1 MGRIRSIMMLTVVND
16 SDAYLERLLKA
27 PRPGIGEVTAFYD
40 HRVGVI
46 GTDPRLMLLPL
57 DDHMVH
63 RGDGVFETMKFLERK
78 LYQLDPH
85 VDRLMFSAKSIFL
98 EPPCPWEDLKTMI
111 VDVARAANTDQGMVR
126 ILLGRG
132 PGGFGIDPRECPK
145 ASLYI
150 VAYALHPRP
159 ESAYEKGV
167 TASRCSMPAKRGLMA
182 KIKSVNYLPNVLMKR
197 EALQSGCDYS
207 LCFDD
212 DGFLAEGAVE
222 NVCLVDAQGRLVVPE
237 LNNALTGTTLMRV
250 LDAVKDEMPVL
261 FRQVTEDDVYL
272 AREVILLGTTIDALS
287 VVRFNKKPIH
297 DVRPGPV
304 SKKMRRFLIQD
315 IQDNGIAL

>member
-1 MGRIRSIMMLTVVND
+1 MVMLTIVND
-16 SDAYLERLLKA
+16 SDAYLELLIQA
-27 PRPGIGEVTAFYD
+27 SRPGIGEVMAFYD

-63 RGDGVFETMKFLERK
+63 RGDGVFETMKFVERK

-98 EPPCPWEDLKTMI
+98 EPPCPWEDMKAMI
-111 VDVARAANTDQGMVR
+111 VDVARAANADQGMVR

-145 ASLYI
+145 AGLYI

-197 EALQSGCDYS
+197 EAVQTGCDYS

-237 LNNALTGTTLMRV
+237 LNNALTGTTLMRA
-250 LDAVKDEMPVL
+250 LDAVKDEMPVV
-261 FRQVTEDDVYL
+261 FRQVTENDVYL

-315 IQDNGIAL
+315 LRESGIAL

>member
-1 MGRIRSIMMLTVVND
+1 MLPIVND
-16 SDAYLERLLKA
+16 QEAYLERLLQA
-27 PRPGIGEVTAFYD
+27 PRPGLGEVLAFYD

-63 RGDGVFETMKFLERK
+63 RGDGVFETMKFVNRK
-78 LYQLDPH
+78 LYQLEPH
-85 VDRLMFSAKSIFL
+85 VERLMFSAQSIFL
-98 EPPCPWEDLKTMI
+98 EPPCPWSDLKAMI
-111 VDVARAANTDQGMVR
+111 VEVAGATAEEQGMVR
-126 ILLGRG
+126 VLLGRG
-132 PGGFGIDPRECPK
+132 PGGFGIDARECPR

-150 VAYALHPRP
+150 IVYKLHPRP
-159 ESAYEKGV
+159 EEVYVQGV
-167 TASRCSMPAKRGLMA
+167 TSSRCSMPAKSGLMA

-197 EALQSGCDYS
+197 EAVESGCDYS

-212 DGFLAEGAVE
+212 QGFLAEGAVE
-222 NVCLVDAQGRLVVPE
+222 NVCIVDAQGRLIVPE
-237 LNNALTGTTLMRV
+237 LTNALTGTTLMRA
-250 LDAVKDEMPVL
+250 LDAVKGDVPII
-261 FRQVTEDDVYL
+261 FRKVAENDIYL

-304 SKKMRRFLIQD
+304 SKRMRQFLMQD
-315 IQDNGIAL
+315 LQDNGIAV

>member
-1 MGRIRSIMMLTVVND
+1 MLTVVND
-16 SDAYLERLLKA
+16 SDAYLERLLQA

-46 GTDPRLMLLPL
+46 GTDPRLMVLPL

-63 RGDGVFETMKFLERK
+63 RGDGVFETMKFVERK

-85 VDRLMFSAKSIFL
+85 VDRLMFSARSIFL

-132 PGGFGIDPRECPK
+132 PGGFGIDARECPK
-145 ASLYI
+145 AGLYI

-197 EALQSGCDYS
+197 EAVQSGCDYS

-237 LNNALTGTTLMRV
+237 LNNALTGTTLMRA
-250 LDAVKDEMPVL
+250 LDAVKDEMPVV

-287 VVRFNKKPIH
+287 VIRFNKKPIH

-315 IQDNGIAL
+315 LQDNGIVL

>member
-1 MGRIRSIMMLTVVND
+1 MMLTVVND
-16 SDAYLERLLKA
+16 SDAYLERLLQA
-27 PRPGIGEVTAFYD
+27 PRPGIGEVMAFYD

-46 GTDPRLMLLPL
+46 GTDPRLMVLPL

-63 RGDGVFETMKFLERK
+63 RGDGVFETMKFVERK
-78 LYQLDPH
+78 LYQLEPH
-85 VDRLMFSAKSIFL
+85 MDRLMFSARSIFL

-111 VDVARAANTDQGMVR
+111 VDVARAANADQGMVR

-145 ASLYI
+145 AGLYI

-197 EALQSGCDYS
+197 EAVQSGCDYS

-237 LNNALTGTTLMRV
+237 LNNALTGTTLMRA
-250 LDAVKDEMPVL
+250 LDAVKGEMPVV

-315 IQDNGIAL
+315 LRESGIAL

>member
-1 MGRIRSIMMLTVVND
+1 MLTVVND
-16 SDAYLERLLKA
+16 SDAYLERLLQA
-27 PRPGIGEVTAFYD
+27 PRPGIGEITAFYD

-63 RGDGVFETMKFLERK
+63 RGDGVFETMKFVERK

-85 VDRLMFSAKSIFL
+85 VDRLMFSARSIFL
-98 EPPCPWEDLKTMI
+98 EPPCAWEDMKTMI
-111 VDVARAANTDQGMVR
+111 VDVARAADADQGMVR

-145 ASLYI
+145 AGLYI

-197 EALQSGCDYS
+197 EAVQAGCDYS

-237 LNNALTGTTLMRV
+237 LNNALTGTTLMRA
-250 LDAVKDEMPVL
+250 LDAVKDEMPVV

-304 SKKMRRFLIQD
+304 SKKMRRFLVQD
-315 IQDNGIAL
+315 LRENGIAL

>member
-1 MGRIRSIMMLTVVND
+1 MLTIVND
-16 SDAYLERLLKA
+16 SDAYLERLIQA
-27 PRPGIGEVTAFYD
+27 PRPGIGEVMAFYD

-63 RGDGVFETMKFLERK
+63 RGDGVFETMKFVERK

-85 VDRLMFSAKSIFL
+85 VDRLIFSARSIFL
-98 EPPCPWEDLKTMI
+98 EPPCPWEDLKAMI

-145 ASLYI
+145 AGLYI
-150 VAYALHPRP
+150 VSYALHPRP

-197 EALQSGCDYS
+197 EAVQSGCDYS

-237 LNNALTGTTLMRV
+237 LNNALTGTTLMRA
-250 LDAVKDEMPVL
+250 LDAIKDEMPVI

-315 IQDNGIAL
+315 LRESGIAL

>member
-1 MGRIRSIMMLTVVND
+1 MLTVVND
-16 SDAYLERLLKA
+16 SDAYLERLLQA

-63 RGDGVFETMKFLERK
+63 RGDGVFETMKFVERK

-85 VDRLMFSAKSIFL
+85 VDRLMFSARSIFL

-111 VDVARAANTDQGMVR
+111 VEVARAANADQGMVR

-145 ASLYI
+145 AGLYI

-182 KIKSVNYLPNVLMKR
+182 KVKSVNYLPNVLMKR
-197 EALQSGCDYS
+197 EAVQSGCDYS

-237 LNNALTGTTLMRV
+237 LNNALTGTTLMRA
-250 LDAVKDEMPVL
+250 LDAVKDEMPVI

-315 IQDNGIAL
+315 LLENGIAL

>member
-1 MGRIRSIMMLTVVND
+1 MLTIVND
-16 SDAYLERLLKA
+16 SDAYLERLLQA
-27 PRPGIGEVTAFYD
+27 PRPGIGEVMAFYD
-40 HRVGVI
+40 HRVGAI

-63 RGDGVFETMKFLERK
+63 RGDGVFETMKFVERK

-85 VDRLMFSAKSIFL
+85 VDRLMFSARSIFL
-98 EPPCPWEDLKTMI
+98 EPPCPWEDMKTMI

-145 ASLYI
+145 AGLYI

-197 EALQSGCDYS
+197 EAVQAGCDYS

-237 LNNALTGTTLMRV
+237 LNNALTGTTLMRA
-250 LDAVKDEMPVL
+250 LDAIKDEMSVV

-304 SKKMRRFLIQD
+304 SKKMRQFLIQD
-315 IQDNGIAL
+315 LQENGIVL

>member
-1 MGRIRSIMMLTVVND
+1 MLAVVND
-16 SDAYLERLLKA
+16 PNAYMERLLQA
-27 PRPGIGEVTAFYD
+27 PRPGISEVMAFYD

-46 GTDPRLMLLPL
+46 GTDPRLMVLPL

-63 RGDGVFETMKFLERK
+63 RGDGVFETMKFVGRK

-85 VDRLMFSAKSIFL
+85 VERLIFSARSIHL
-98 EPPCPWEDLKTMI
+98 EPPCPWEELKTMI
-111 VDVARAANTDQGMVR
+111 MEVVKAASGEQGMVR
-126 ILLGRG
+126 VLLGRG

-150 VAYALHPRP
+150 VVYALHPRP
-159 ESAYEKGV
+159 ESVYSTGV

-197 EALQSGCDYS
+197 EAVQSGCDYS
-207 LCFDD
+207 LCFDEE
-212 DGFLAEGAVE
+212 GFLAEGAVE
-222 NVCLVDAQGRLVVPE
+222 NICLVDAQGRLVVPE
-237 LNNALTGTTLMRV
+237 LTNALTGTTLMRA
-250 LDAVKDEMPVL
+250 LDAVKEEMPVI

-304 SKKMRRFLIQD
+304 SQKMRQFLIQD
-315 IQDNGIAL
+315 LQDNGIAL

>member
-1 MGRIRSIMMLTVVND
+1 MLAVVND
-16 SDAYLERLLKA
+16 REAYLERLLEA
-27 PRPGIGEVTAFYD
+27 PRPGISEVMAFYD
-40 HRVGVI
+40 HRIGVI

-63 RGDGVFETMKFLERK
+63 RGDGVFETMKFVRRK
-78 LYQLDPH
+78 LYQLEPH
-85 VDRLMFSAKSIFL
+85 VDRLFFSAKSIYL
-98 EPPCPWEDLKTMI
+98 EPPCSWEELKTM
-111 VDVARAANTDQGMVR
+111 VLDVARAANADQGMIR

-132 PGGFGIDPRECPK
+132 PGGFGIDARECPK

-197 EALQSGCDYS
+197 EAVEAGCDYS

-212 DGFLAEGAVE
+212 HGFLAEGAIE

-237 LNNALTGTTLMRV
+237 LNNALTGTTLMRA
-250 LDAVKDEMPVL
+250 LDAVKGEMSVI

-304 SKKMRRFLIQD
+304 SKKMRQFLIQD
-315 IQDNGIAL
+315 LLGNGIPL

>member
-1 MGRIRSIMMLTVVND
+1 MMLTVVND
-16 SDAYLERLLKA
+16 SDAYLERLLQA

-46 GTDPRLMLLPL
+46 GTDPRLMVLPL

-63 RGDGVFETMKFLERK
+63 RGDGVFETMKFVERK

-85 VDRLMFSAKSIFL
+85 VDRLMFSARSIFL

-132 PGGFGIDPRECPK
+132 PGGFGIDARECPK
-145 ASLYI
+145 AGLYI

-197 EALQSGCDYS
+197 EAVQSGCDYS

-237 LNNALTGTTLMRV
+237 LNNALTGTTLMRA
-250 LDAVKDEMPVL
+250 LDAVKDEMPVV

-287 VVRFNKKPIH
+287 VIRFNKKPIH

-315 IQDNGIAL
+315 LQDNGIVL

>member
-1 MGRIRSIMMLTVVND
+1 MLTIVND
-16 SDAYLERLLKA
+16 SDAYLERLIQA
-27 PRPGIGEVTAFYD
+27 PRPGVGEVMAFYD

-63 RGDGVFETMKFLERK
+63 RGDGVFETMKFVEHK

-98 EPPCPWEDLKTMI
+98 EPPCPWEDMKTMI
-111 VDVARAANTDQGMVR
+111 VDVARAATADQGMVR

-145 ASLYI
+145 AGLYI

-197 EALQSGCDYS
+197 EAVQSGCDYS

-237 LNNALTGTTLMRV
+237 LNNALTGTTLMRA
-250 LDAVKDEMPVL
+250 LDAVKDEMPVI

-304 SKKMRRFLIQD
+304 SKKMRQFLIQD
-315 IQDNGIAL
+315 LRENGIAL

>member
-1 MGRIRSIMMLTVVND
+1 MVND
-16 SDAYLERLLKA
+16 SDAYLERLLQA
-27 PRPGIGEVTAFYD
+27 PRPGIGEVMAFYD

-46 GTDPRLMLLPL
+46 GTDPRLMVLPL

-63 RGDGVFETMKFLERK
+63 RGDGVFETMKFVERK
-78 LYQLDPH
+78 LYQLEPH
-85 VDRLMFSAKSIFL
+85 MDRLMFSARSIFL

-111 VDVARAANTDQGMVR
+111 VDVARAANADQGMVR

-145 ASLYI
+145 AGLYI

-197 EALQSGCDYS
+197 EAVQSGCDYS

-237 LNNALTGTTLMRV
+237 LNNALTGTTLMRA
-250 LDAVKDEMPVL
+250 LDAVKGEMPVV

-315 IQDNGIAL
+315 LRESGIAL

>member
-1 MGRIRSIMMLTVVND
+1 MLTVVND
-16 SDAYLERLLKA
+16 SDAYLERLLQA
-27 PRPGIGEVTAFYD
+27 PRPGIGEVMAFYD

-46 GTDPRLMLLPL
+46 GTDPRLMVLPL

-63 RGDGVFETMKFLERK
+63 RGDGVFETMKFVERK
-78 LYQLDPH
+78 LYQLEPH
-85 VDRLMFSAKSIFL
+85 MDRLMFSARSIFL

-111 VDVARAANTDQGMVR
+111 VDVARAANADQGMVR

-145 ASLYI
+145 AGLYI

-197 EALQSGCDYS
+197 EAVQSGCDYS

-237 LNNALTGTTLMRV
+237 LNNALTGTTLMRA
-250 LDAVKDEMPVL
+250 LDAVKGEMPVV

-315 IQDNGIAL
+315 LRESGIAL

>member
-1 MGRIRSIMMLTVVND
+1 MLAVVND
-16 SDAYLERLLKA
+16 PNAYMERMLQA
-27 PRPGIGEVTAFYD
+27 PRPGISEVMAFYD

-63 RGDGVFETMKFLERK
+63 RGDGVFETMKFVERK
-78 LYQLDPH
+78 LYQLEPH
-85 VDRLMFSAKSIFL
+85 LERLRFSARSIHL
-98 EPPCPWEDLKTMI
+98 DPPCPWGDMKTMI
-111 VDVARAANTDQGMVR
+111 LEVAKAANSDQGMVR
-126 ILLGRG
+126 LLLGRG
-132 PGGFGIDPRECPK
+132 PGGFGIDARECPK

-159 ESAYEKGV
+159 ESVYEQGV

-197 EALQSGCDYS
+197 EAVQSGCDYS
-207 LCFDD
+207 LCFDEE
-212 DGFLAEGAVE
+212 GFLAEGAVE

-237 LNNALTGTTLMRV
+237 LNSALTGTTLMRA
-250 LDAVKDEMPVL
+250 LDAVKDEMPVI
-261 FRQVTEDDVYL
+261 FRQVAEDDVYL

-304 SKKMRRFLIQD
+304 SQRMRQFLIQD
-315 IQDNGIAL
+315 LRNTGIAV

>member
-1 MGRIRSIMMLTVVND
+1 MLTVVND
-16 SDAYLERLLKA
+16 SDAYLERLLQA

-46 GTDPRLMLLPL
+46 GTDPRLMVLPL

-63 RGDGVFETMKFLERK
+63 RGDGVFETMKFVERK

-85 VDRLMFSAKSIFL
+85 VDRLMFSARSIFL

-132 PGGFGIDPRECPK
+132 PGGFGIDARECPK
-145 ASLYI
+145 AGLYI

-197 EALQSGCDYS
+197 EAVQSGCDYS

-237 LNNALTGTTLMRV
+237 LNNALTGTTLMRA
-250 LDAVKDEMPVL
+250 LDAVKDEMPVV

-315 IQDNGIAL
+315 LQDNGIAL

>member
-1 MGRIRSIMMLTVVND
+1 MLTVVND

>member
-1 MGRIRSIMMLTVVND
+1 MLTIVND
-16 SDAYLERLLKA
+16 SDAYLERLIQA
-27 PRPGIGEVTAFYD
+27 PRPGVGEVMAFYD

-63 RGDGVFETMKFLERK
+63 RGDGVFETMKFVEHK

-98 EPPCPWEDLKTMI
+98 EPPCPWEDMKTMI
-111 VDVARAANTDQGMVR
+111 VDVARAATADQGMVR

-145 ASLYI
+145 AGLYI

-197 EALQSGCDYS
+197 EAVQSGCDYS

-237 LNNALTGTTLMRV
+237 LNNALTGTTLMRA
-250 LDAVKDEMPVL
+250 LDAVEDEMPVI

-304 SKKMRRFLIQD
+304 SKKMRQFLIQD
-315 IQDNGIAL
+315 LRENGIAL

>member
-1 MGRIRSIMMLTVVND
+1 MLTIVND
-16 SDAYLERLLKA
+16 SDAYLEKLLQA

-63 RGDGVFETMKFLERK
+63 RGDGVFETMKFVERK

-85 VDRLMFSAKSIFL
+85 VDRLMFSARSIFL

-111 VDVARAANTDQGMVR
+111 VDVARAADADQGMVR

-145 ASLYI
+145 AGLYI

-197 EALQSGCDYS
+197 EAVQSGCDYS

-237 LNNALTGTTLMRV
+237 LNNALTGTTLMRA
-250 LDAVKDEMPVL
+250 LDAVKDEMPVV
-261 FRQVTEDDVYL
+261 FRQVAEDDVYL

-315 IQDNGIAL
+315 LRENGIAL

>member
-1 MGRIRSIMMLTVVND
+1 MLTVVND
-16 SDAYLERLLKA
+16 SDVYLQRLLQA
-27 PRPGIGEVTAFYD
+27 TRPGIGEVMAFYD

-63 RGDGVFETMKFLERK
+63 RGDGVFETMKFVERR

-85 VDRLMFSAKSIFL
+85 VDRLMFSARSVFL
-98 EPPCPWEDLKTMI
+98 DAPCPWEEMKTMI
-111 VDVARAANTDQGMVR
+111 VDVARAANADQGMVR

-132 PGGFGIDPRECPK
+132 PGGFGIDARECPS

-159 ESAYEKGV
+159 ESAYEQGV

-197 EALQSGCDYS
+197 EAVQTGCDFS

-237 LNNALTGTTLMRV
+237 LNNALTGTTLMRA
-250 LDAVKDEMPVL
+250 LDAVKDDMPVI

-304 SKKMRRFLIQD
+304 SRKMRRFLIQD
-315 IQDNGIAL
+315 LRENGIVL